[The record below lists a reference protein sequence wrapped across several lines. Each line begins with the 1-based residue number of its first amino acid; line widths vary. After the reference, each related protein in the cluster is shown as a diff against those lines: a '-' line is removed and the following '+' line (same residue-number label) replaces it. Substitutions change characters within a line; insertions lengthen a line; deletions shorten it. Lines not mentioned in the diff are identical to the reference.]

1 MSSTQPSELSPDTKD
16 QMDKVNSFNLS
27 MLIGLLII
35 TIAVLIIMSIIMNI
49 WIKKKK
55 SKIVPYV
62 HEKHLP
68 TVTSKESKTD
78 NLLSLHLL
86 TPPKLV
92 FNKDTTLP
100 VYRKTDTWDRYL
112 KMIQSP
118 AKLNDISPHLT
129 TFTIAGK
136 EVTGL
141 IIGPLASLVV
151 TIGAT
156 VPVQTPS
163 IFPVCDA
170 TGCPIFTGTEYTTS
184 GTFLLNA
191 ALPPSYQIVL
201 TIGNLNSSSPQKLF
215 LHNQILACAMATIT
229 ISIFSETAHQCN
241 RLWW

>member
-1 MSSTQPSELSPDTKD
+1 MSNTQPSELSPDTKD

-49 WIKKKK
+49 WMKKKK

-78 NLLSLHLL
+78 KLLLL

-118 AKLNDISPHLT
+118 AKLNDIVRTMKIDHSPLSNVVNNFPENSDTNDNEKISYDNNNNNCYNHILQREPLHL
-129 TFTIAGK
+129 
-136 EVTGL
+136 
-141 IIGPLASLVV
+141 
-151 TIGAT
+151 
-156 VPVQTPS
+156 Q
-163 IFPVCDA
+163 
-170 TGCPIFTGTEYTTS
+170 
-184 GTFLLNA
+184 
-191 ALPPSYQIVL
+191 
-201 TIGNLNSSSPQKLF
+201 QKTYN
-215 LHNQILACAMATIT
+215 HNNYHYI
-229 ISIFSETAHQCN
+229 
-241 RLWW
+241 